1 MLAVVV
7 VGAGP
12 RKLENGFPK
21 HQRPWAV
28 DCLRTLGR
36 RENSMKRYVEPA
48 SADPAVL
55 QLRQSLSAYK
65 S

>member
-1 MLAVVV
+1 VLAVVV

-12 RKLENGFPK
+12 RKLENGLPK
-21 HQRPWAV
+21 QQRSWAV

-48 SADPAVL
+48 SADSAVL
-55 QLRQSLSAYK
+55 QLRQSLSA
-65 S
+65 SES